1 MLSYRGAIL
10 TINGDLLGADYV
22 REIGDMSDYVFTLR
36 TILRYERMLTKLFE
50 LKANLLSILVGNR
63 TSIELR

>member
-36 TILRYERMLTKLFE
+36 TIL
-50 LKANLLSILVGNR
+50 
-63 TSIELR
+63 